1 MLKIILLYIVSI
13 VLFIGYYF
21 LLHVEISTCTVGDNS
36 IELPYSI
43 SHPKQQD
50 FVYACELSTL
60 IAKERII
67 GISVD
72 DQMREVIFNGK
83 SIDLKYFKDKYS
95 QKELNDYRTGYPFKL
110 ALKKGVNHLEV
121 KGHNKGGPAG
131 FDVKVG
137 MNLVEYLLLFLFV
150 ITPFMFATFKLFF
163 LTLEKIKFKRPSN
176 KWLYYMP
183 FIIIAVGMMLRMNVL
198 LNVNNYTYQHD
209 VGGHIDMVKYYAEHD
224 FDFPQADK
232 ALQAPQQVLYYLVSA
247 QVYKISKAL
256 EYKDNEAIYAVR
268 SISLLYAFG
277 VMFMGYLFIQL
288 FTRDRL
294 YISIFTAFLSLT
306 PYFVF
311 MGAQISNDTFNG
323 FLGMLVLYFIFKY
336 FKRPTTKRFI
346 ILLLIIPLAIF
357 TKISS
362 LLFALTF
369 LVVLFLHYLYYTKDD
384 RKFFHKKEIQNRIF
398 ILSYITIFVF
408 TLALLKAYIPADAEF
423 RFVNSG
429 LYPKQLIPSLDLGYF
444 FSFHWFDLI
453 EQGQSYVY
461 GSDMIKHSFLTYQ
474 YGTLFIGE
482 YDYARYYDK
491 GTYFKFITQGIFLF
505 GIIYIIGLFAFLLR
519 FKHLTPLKKLLLF
532 PALINMLLIIKFLS
546 SYWVICNT
554 DFRYYSPVVGAI
566 GVIFVLGIKEILEKF
581 PRLKKP
587 FIAVAILFY
596 ILQISWSIYIID
608 VT

>member
-1 MLKIILLYIVSI
+1 MLKIILLYLVSI
-13 VLFIGYYF
+13 VSFIGYYF
-21 LLHVEISTCTVGDNS
+21 LLHVDISTCKVGDSS
-36 IELPYSI
+36 IELPYNI
-43 SHPKQQD
+43 SNGKKQSYLYECQ
-50 FVYACELSTL
+50 LSTS
-60 IAKERII
+60 IAKERIV
-67 GISVD
+67 GIRVD
-72 DQMREVIFNGK
+72 DVIKEVKINGK
-83 SIDLKYFKDKYS
+83 TLDLNYNKNKYS
-95 QKELNDYRTGYPFKL
+95 HKELNDYRFGYQFTLP
-110 ALKKGVNHLEV
+110 LKRGVNHLEV
-121 KGHNKGGPAG
+121 EGYNRGGPAS
-131 FDVKVG
+131 FDVNMG
-137 MNLVEYLLLFLFV
+137 MSLVEYLLLFLFV

-163 LTLEKIKFKRPSN
+163 LTLEKVKFKRPST

-232 ALQAPQQVLYYLVSA
+232 YLQAPQQVLYYFISA

-256 EYKDNEAIYAVR
+256 EYKDSEAIYAVR

-288 FTRDRL
+288 FTRDRF

-311 MGAQISNDTFNG
+311 MGAQINNDTFNG
-323 FLGMLVLYFIFKY
+323 FLGMLSLYFIFKY
-336 FKRPTTKRFI
+336 FKRPTTKRFL

-369 LVVLFLHYLYYTKDD
+369 LVVLFLHYAYYAKDE
-384 RKFFHKKEIQNRIF
+384 RRFFHKKEIQNRIF

-408 TLALLKAYIPADAEF
+408 TLALLKAYVPAVAEF
-423 RFVNSG
+423 RFVNSD
-429 LYPKQLIPSLDLGYF
+429 LYSNQLIPFLDLGYF

-453 EQGQSYVY
+453 EQGQSYVF
-461 GSDMIKHSFLTYQ
+461 GHNAVRHSFLTYQ

-482 YDYARYYDK
+482 YDYAKYYDK
-491 GTYFKFITQGIFLF
+491 GTYFKFITQGIYLF

-532 PALINMLLIIKFLS
+532 PVVINMLLIIKFLS
-546 SYWVICNT
+546 SYWVICNS
-554 DFRYYSPVVGAI
+554 DFRYYSPVIGAI
-566 GVIFVLGIKEILEKF
+566 GVIFVLGIKEVLEKF
-581 PRLKKP
+581 PPLKKP
-587 FIAVAILFY
+587 FIGVAILFY
-596 ILQISWSIYIID
+596 ILQISWSMYIID